1 MIKELKITV
10 LLPQLER
17 IGFRVRDERALE
29 RALSSQSQPVEHKD
43 ADDSL
48 WIQAAGV
55 FESVIKH
62 RPMIERNEA
71 AAWLAMNVLLAIN
84 GQRLRADSD
93 SGLQFVQGSSGM
105 ELDKIDRA
113 NWIDRHS
120 VPMNR
125 D

>member
-1 MIKELKITV
+1 
-10 LLPQLER
+10 
-17 IGFRVRDERALE
+17 
-29 RALSSQSQPVEHKD
+29 VEHKD

-120 VPMNR
+120 VPMHR